1 MFLHKSTTTL
11 YGRPVYIYQVKPRAR
26 RLGLFKGRIYLDA
39 RTGTIVRSEGSIVKS
54 PSVFIKNI
62 HFVQNYVDIGSFT
75 FLANIHY
82 EVRTRMVGSAVVD
95 IYDQDYQPR
104 INLY

>member
-1 MFLHKSTTTL
+1 M
-11 YGRPVYIYQVKPRAR
+11 KPRAR

-62 HFVQNYVDIGSFT
+62 HFVQNYVDIRSFT
-75 FLANIHY
+75 FLAHIHY